1 MPTRNVVIT
10 DEQQET
16 IDALVASGRYQ
27 NASEVLRAGL
37 RMVEEHET
45 LYAEK
50 LRLLRSAAKAGF
62 DEVDAGRYVEITDK
76 ADEDAFWA
84 GVDAEAQG
92 RIAEREA

>member
-1 MPTRNVVIT
+1 MPTRNVEIT
-10 DEQQET
+10 DEQQQM

-45 LYAEK
+45 LYEEK
-50 LRLLRSAAKAGF
+50 LRLLRSAVQAGF
-62 DEVDAGRYVEITDK
+62 DEVDAGRYVEINDD
-76 ADEDAFWA
+76 ADEKAFWA
-84 GVDAEAQG
+84 GVDAEVQE